1 MAGGKKCVE
10 TIPAGW
16 LDAIR
21 PRAEADRHFKEAA
34 AELMVL
40 NTGQVK
46 EYREMTRGFNPVK
59 FDAAAYVLLAKAA
72 GMKYLVVTA

>member
-46 EYREMTRGFNPVK
+46 EYREMTRGSIP
-59 FDAAAYVLLAKAA
+59 
-72 GMKYLVVTA
+72 